1 MKHLLYILLPFI
13 LLFSSSFAFAS
24 DDWKISSMASAII
37 IQEDGLVRITETIA
51 ADFGAV
57 PKHGIYRYIPVG
69 YRASDGK
76 TLTIEITVNSVTDGE
91 KPLAYATKYTDG
103 NMSLKIGNPDK
114 TFSGKQIYV
123 IDYTV
128 RGILRAFPNYDELY
142 WNVTGNKWGVVIERA
157 SATVSLPKE
166 GIVQMSCYVG
176 GNGTNNYC
184 DSKKTSENAA
194 NFSWPKPLQKGEE
207 MTVALGFAK
216 NMIPLLPPLA
226 EDVPPINNAATFSA
240 LAFLLSFAGT
250 LLLCITAF
258 SRLWQAKGRDA
269 NSSGETAPIFGKET
283 IIAEYESPLGLRPG
297 EIGALIDET
306 ADTVDITATIIDL
319 ASRGFLTIEEIPK
332 KWFLGNTDYKLA
344 KTSLADEK
352 LLGYEK
358 TLLHALFKGRNDTS
372 LSSFLQVFANEQ
384 KSLSQKKEE
393 SVKISD
399 LKNSFY
405 KDLAEIKKELYL
417 AVAEKKLFV
426 ENPQTVRMKYMG
438 FALAM
443 VVAGM
448 ILATF
453 TGPLQGGTFSGMGL
467 GLIFSGVIFF
477 IVAQK
482 AMPKK
487 TPLGYE
493 TYLKAEGY
501 KLFISETEK
510 HRAVFYEKQNMF
522 MEVLPYAIVFGV
534 AKQYAKAMKDM
545 GIKPPEPAW
554 YHGTAPFNAAF
565 FATNMGDLSKSIGA
579 AMASA
584 PGGSGSGGGGF
595 SGGGFGGGG
604 GGSW

>member
-1 MKHLLYILLPFI
+1 MKRLFYILAAFAV
-13 LLFSSSFAFAS
+13 LFPSSFAFAS
-24 DDWKISSMASAII
+24 DDWKIPSMASAII
-37 IQEDGLVRITETIA
+37 IQEDGLVRITETIV
-51 ADFGAV
+51 ADFGTV

-76 TLTIEITVNSVTDGE
+76 TLAIKVTVNSVTDGE
-91 KPLAYATKYTDG
+91 KPLSYTTAYTGG
-103 NMSLKIGNPDK
+103 NMSLKIGDPNK
-114 TFSGKQIYV
+114 TFSGKQTYV
-123 IDYTV
+123 LDYTV

-142 WNVTGNKWGVVIERA
+142 WNVTGNKWGVAIERA

-166 GIVQMSCYVG
+166 GIVQMSCYAG

-184 DSKKTSENAA
+184 ESKKSSENTA
-194 NFSWPKPLQKGEE
+194 NFSWSKPLQKGEE
-207 MTVALGFAK
+207 MTIALGFASK
-216 NMIPLLPPLA
+216 MVPLLPPLA
-226 EDVPPINNAATFSA
+226 EDVPPTNNAATFSA

-250 LLLCITAF
+250 LIFCIAAL
-258 SRLWQAKGRDA
+258 SRLWQKKGRDA
-269 NSSGETAPIFGKET
+269 TSSGETAPLFGKKT

-332 KWFLGNTDYKLA
+332 KWFLGNTDYALT
-344 KTSLADEK
+344 KTSLANEK
-352 LLGYEK
+352 LLAYEK
-358 TLLHALFKGRNDTS
+358 TLLQALFKDRKSAS
-372 LSSFLQVFANEQ
+372 LSSFFQILANDQ
-384 KSLSQKKEE
+384 NPSLQKKEE

-405 KDLAEIKKELYL
+405 KDLVEIKKELYL
-417 AVAEKKLFV
+417 AVSEKNLFE
-426 ENPQTVRMKYMG
+426 ENPQTARMKYMG

-443 VVAGM
+443 TVAGL
-448 ILATF
+448 ILSTL
-453 TGPLQGGTFSGMGL
+453 TGPLQGGAFSGMGL
-467 GLIFSGVIFF
+467 GLIFSGVLFF
-477 IVAQK
+477 IVAQR

-522 MEVLPYAIVFGV
+522 MDVLPYAIVFGV
-534 AKQYAKAMKDM
+534 TKKLADAMKDTGM
-545 GIKPPEPAW
+545 KASEPSW
-554 YHGTAPFNAAF
+554 YHGTAPFNAAL

>member
-1 MKHLLYILLPFI
+1 MKRLFYILTAFAV
-13 LLFSSSFAFAS
+13 LFPSSFAYAS

-37 IQEDGLVRITETIA
+37 IQEDGLVRITETIV
-51 ADFGAV
+51 ADFGTV

-76 TLTIEITVNSVTDGE
+76 TLTIGITVNSVMDE
-91 KPLAYATKYTDG
+91 KKTLSYTTAYTGG
-103 NMSLKIGNPDK
+103 NMSLKIGDPNK
-114 TFSGKQIYV
+114 TFSGKQTYV
-123 IDYTV
+123 LDYTV

-142 WNVTGNKWGVVIERA
+142 WNVTGNKWGVAIERA

-194 NFSWPKPLQKGEE
+194 KFSWPKPLQKGEE
-207 MTVALGFAK
+207 MTIALGFASK
-216 NMIPLLPPLA
+216 MVPLLPPLA
-226 EDVPPINNAATFSA
+226 EDIPPANNAATFSS

-250 LLLCITAF
+250 LIFCIALL
-258 SRLWQAKGRDA
+258 SQLWQKKGRDA
-269 NSSGETAPIFGKET
+269 NSSGETAPMFGKKT

-319 ASRGFLTIEEIPK
+319 AVRGFLTIEEIPK
-332 KWFLGNTDYKLA
+332 KWFLGNTDYALT

-352 LLGYEK
+352 LLAYEK
-358 TLLHALFKGRNDTS
+358 TLLRALFKDRKS
-372 LSSFLQVFANEQ
+372 ASFSSFFQILAEQ
-384 KSLSQKKEE
+384 NPSRQEKEG

-417 AVAEKKLFV
+417 AVAEKNLFE
-426 ENPQTVRMKYMG
+426 ENPQTARMKYMG

-443 VVAGM
+443 TVAGL
-448 ILATF
+448 ILATT
-453 TGPLQGGTFSGMGL
+453 TGPLQGGAFSGMGL
-467 GLIFSGVIFF
+467 GLIFSGVLFF

-482 AMPKK
+482 AMVKK

-522 MEVLPYAIVFGV
+522 MDVLPYAIVFGV
-534 AKQYAKAMKDM
+534 TKKLADAMKDM

-554 YHGTAPFNAAF
+554 YHGTTPFNAAF
-565 FATNMGDLSKSIGA
+565 FATNMGDLSKSIGT

-584 PGGSGSGGGGF
+584 PSGSGSGGGGS